1 MRHHSSWKQPST
13 SSENWIDESN
23 DEDEESLQPPRRAP
37 PPSQQENQKKVRLTD
52 SSSTQGSSG
61 MESSSDHSITLI
73 DESKSTE
80 ATNRPV
86 EVPPTVAPSR
96 GCEAHKSAGSNG
108 AISPGDNNLVAHP
121 PPPTIAKK
129 ANCETNLADSSTS
142 EGNTGHRQEAT
153 QRQRAENVG
162 FHRRVPSPGAVRIP
176 GVNGR
181 ATDDDSATFFV
192 GNAPSSPDE
201 EAGIVAEEVPPDGS
215 TEMFRVAYNEGAAD
229 ALEGN
234 QKSDIEVLEAV
245 SDRKKNRRNS
255 YVFCTIIALL
265 LFGGLGWY
273 LSSRGDSSS
282 KEQFEATSP
291 PTASSNGLPPL
302 VVSEQFPLSLCQGDC
317 DSDVDCR
324 NGLQCFQRNG
334 GTDVPGCSGGRWDNS
349 ATDYCIAKTYLDP
362 ALQISSNR
370 PLGRCEGD
378 CDFNTDCED
387 GLICFQ
393 RIGNEEVPG
402 CFGGADDSS
411 NTDYCIKP
419 GQFIERFGERLVG
432 SPDDNFGAAVS
443 LSSDGS
449 IMAVGAVDIGSTGY
463 VSIYKSVEESSWQL
477 VTTIRGDNPG
487 DRFGHTVELSGD
499 GRTIAVGY
507 VLDLGPDRDCIYPF
521 HSVQIRLLE
530 GVLEASSGER
540 RVWKAVGNVIL
551 GNYSGTPIFDY
562 SIGLS
567 NDGQTLAMGQARYT
581 GQFETMTFYQNEGD
595 KWRLIQSPDPE
606 LRLSSTVSMSRTSEN
621 PRIAVSNPGYVRIF
635 ELSNSTWLQI
645 GRIIWEH
652 DLGVVAISGDGSTIA
667 LTDTT
672 VLFPSYNDCM
682 GVPEELVQ
690 IVRIYKYD
698 PANDWSE
705 LGEPIIVDARITAPE
720 VSLSNDGGA
729 IAIGE
734 PDHEGVGRV
743 RLYRYF
749 NVSNEW
755 TLVDERINGQR
766 PNERFGSALS
776 LAGSGDGMTMVVGAP
791 FPPLTLGAPGSVT
804 SYRTRLGEKPPNVVV
819 PTSAPT
825 LIPVAFQNTVIWRGM
840 SSYSEGLVIGNSISL
855 SSDGSIVAYS

>member
-1 MRHHSSWKQPST
+1 MHHQPSA
-13 SSENWIDESN
+13 SSEKWIDN
-23 DEDEESLQPPRRAP
+23 IDEPEESLQPPRRAP
-37 PPSQQENQKKVRLTD
+37 PPPSQLENQKKVHNAD
-52 SSSTQGSSG
+52 PSSTKGRSG
-61 MESSSDHSITLI
+61 MASSSDYSITLI
-73 DESKSTE
+73 DESTSTE
-80 ATNRPV
+80 ATHRSV
-86 EVPPTVAPSR
+86 KLLSAEAPSR
-96 GCEAHKSAGSNG
+96 GCEAHKSAGSDE
-108 AISPGDNNLVAHP
+108 AISPGDNILVTSP

-129 ANCETNLADSSTS
+129 ANFQTSSSS

-153 QRQRAENVG
+153 QRQSAENVG

-192 GNAPSSPDE
+192 GNALSSPDE
-201 EAGIVAEEVPPDGS
+201 EAGVVAEEISLDGS
-215 TEMFRVAYNEGAAD
+215 MELFRVAYNVGAAD

-245 SDRKKNRRNS
+245 LERKKNGRNS

-273 LSSRGDSSS
+273 LSSRSDSSS
-282 KEQFEATSP
+282 KEQFEVTAP
-291 PTASSNGLPPL
+291 PTTAPNQLPPL

-349 ATDYCIAKTYLDP
+349 ATDYCIESTYLDP

-378 CDFNTDCED
+378 CDFNTDCAD

-393 RIGNEEVPG
+393 RFGNEEVPG

-419 GQFIERFGERLVG
+419 GRFVERFGERLVG
-432 SPDDNFGAAVS
+432 SPDDNFGSAVS

-463 VSIYKSVEESSWQL
+463 VNIYKSVEESSWQL

-521 HSVQIRLLE
+521 HSVRIRLLE
-530 GVLEASSGER
+530 GVLEASTGER
-540 RVWKAVGNVIL
+540 MVWKSIGNVVL
-551 GNYSGTPIFDY
+551 GNFTTMSSIFDY
-562 SIGLS
+562 SAGLS
-567 NDGQTLAMGQARYT
+567 RDGKILAMGQARYT
-581 GQFETMTFYQNEGD
+581 GQYETMTFYQNEGD
-595 KWRLIQSPDPE
+595 KWRLIHSPDPE
-606 LRLSSTVSMSRTSEN
+606 MRLRSTVSMSRTNDN

-635 ELSNSTWLQI
+635 ELSNSTWQQL
-645 GRIIWEH
+645 GRIIWDH
-652 DLGVVAISGDGSTIA
+652 DLGVVEISGDGSTVA
-667 LTDTT
+667 LTDTA
-672 VLFPSYNDCM
+672 VIFPCYEGRVNQD
-682 GVPEELVQ
+682 Q
-690 IVRIYKYD
+690 IVRIFKYD
-698 PANDWSE
+698 PANDWTE

-755 TLVDERINGQR
+755 TLVDERINGRR

-791 FPPLTLGAPGSVT
+791 FPPLTLGARGSVT
-804 SYRTRLGEKPPNVVV
+804 CYRTRLGEKPPNVVV

-825 LIPVAFQNTVIWRGM
+825 LIPVAFQNTAIWRGM
-840 SSYSEGLVIGNSISL
+840 SSYSEGLVIGSSISL